1 MPETLTKKEWQKI
14 NGRLKQHKKLDA
26 IETEIEWAEE
36 QGVSDPI
43 LLEYDEL
50 RKLDLSRPAENAE
63 KEIERLH
70 LLMKRHELERK
81 IEHEKSQVSFD
92 TVQR

>member
-36 QGVSDPI
+36 QGIKDP
-43 LLEYDEL
+43 LLFEFDRL
-50 RKLDLSRPAENAE
+50 RKLDLSKPAVNVE

-70 LLMKRHELERK
+70 LIMHFHELERK
-81 IEHEKSQVSFD
+81 LERKSTAVSFD
-92 TVQR
+92 TIK

>member
-1 MPETLTKKEWQKI
+1 MPETLTKKEWQRI

-36 QGVSDPI
+36 QGVNDPL
-43 LLEYDEL
+43 LLEYDNL
-50 RKLDLSRPAENAE
+50 RKLDLSKPAANAE

-70 LLMKRHELERK
+70 LIMHLHELERK
-81 IEHEKSQVSFD
+81 LERKNTKVSFD
-92 TVQR
+92 TIK

>member
-36 QGVSDPI
+36 QGVKDP
-43 LLEYDEL
+43 LLFEFDRL
-50 RKLDLSRPAENAE
+50 RKLDLSKPAENAE

-70 LLMKRHELERK
+70 LIMHLHELERK
-81 IEHEKSQVSFD
+81 LERKSTAVSFD
-92 TVQR
+92 TIK

>member
-36 QGVSDPI
+36 QGVKDP
-43 LLEYDEL
+43 LLFEFDRL
-50 RKLDLSRPAENAE
+50 RKLDLSKPAVNVE

-70 LLMKRHELERK
+70 LIMHLHELERK
-81 IEHEKSQVSFD
+81 LERKSTAVSFD
-92 TVQR
+92 TLK

>member
-1 MPETLTKKEWQKI
+1 MPETLTKKEWQRI

-36 QGVSDPI
+36 QGVKDP
-43 LLEYDEL
+43 LLFEFDRL
-50 RKLDLSRPAENAE
+50 RKLDLSKPAENAE

-70 LLMKRHELERK
+70 LILHLHELERK
-81 IEHEKSQVSFD
+81 LERKSTAVSFD
-92 TVQR
+92 TIK

>member
-1 MPETLTKKEWQKI
+1 MPETLTKKEWQRI

-36 QGVSDPI
+36 QGVKDP
-43 LLEYDEL
+43 LLFEFDRL
-50 RKLDLSRPAENAE
+50 RKLDLSKPAENAE

-70 LLMKRHELERK
+70 LIMHLHELERK
-81 IEHEKSQVSFD
+81 LERKSTAVSFD
-92 TVQR
+92 TIK

>member
-1 MPETLTKKEWQKI
+1 MPETLTKKEWQRI

-36 QGVSDPI
+36 QGVKDP
-43 LLEYDEL
+43 LLFEFDRL

-70 LLMKRHELERK
+70 LIMHLHELERK
-81 IEHEKSQVSFD
+81 LERKSTAVSFD
-92 TVQR
+92 TIK

>member
-1 MPETLTKKEWQKI
+1 MPETLTKKEWQRI

-36 QGVSDPI
+36 QGVSDPL
-43 LLEYDEL
+43 LLEYDNL
-50 RKLDLSRPAENAE
+50 RKLDLSKPAANAE

-70 LLMKRHELERK
+70 LILRLHELERK
-81 IEHEKSQVSFD
+81 LEHEKSAVSFD
-92 TVQR
+92 TVQ

>member
-1 MPETLTKKEWQKI
+1 MPETLTKKEWQRI

-36 QGVSDPI
+36 QGVKDP
-43 LLEYDEL
+43 LLFEFDRL
-50 RKLDLSRPAENAE
+50 RKIDLSKPAENAE

-70 LLMKRHELERK
+70 LIMHLHELERK
-81 IEHEKSQVSFD
+81 LERKSTAVSFD
-92 TVQR
+92 TIK

>member
-36 QGVSDPI
+36 QGVKDQ
-43 LLEYDEL
+43 LLFEFDRL
-50 RKLDLSRPAENAE
+50 RKLDLSKPAVNAE

-70 LLMKRHELERK
+70 LLMRRHELERK
-81 IEHEKSQVSFD
+81 LEHEKSAVSFD
-92 TVQR
+92 TVQ

>member
-1 MPETLTKKEWQKI
+1 MPETLTKKEWQRI

-36 QGVSDPI
+36 QGIKDP
-43 LLEYDEL
+43 LLFEFDRL
-50 RKLDLSRPAENAE
+50 RKLDLSKPAENAE

-70 LLMKRHELERK
+70 LILHLHELERK
-81 IEHEKSQVSFD
+81 LERKSTAVSFD
-92 TVQR
+92 TIK

>member
-26 IETEIEWAEE
+26 IETELEWVEE
-36 QGVSDPI
+36 QGGSDPI
-43 LLEYDEL
+43 LFEFDRL
-50 RKLDLSRPAENAE
+50 RKLDLSRPASNAE

-70 LLMKRHELERK
+70 LIMRLHELERK
-81 IEHEKSQVSFD
+81 LDHEKSAVSFD
-92 TVQR
+92 TVQ

>member
-36 QGVSDPI
+36 QGVSDPT
-43 LLEYDEL
+43 LLEYDRL
-50 RKLDLSRPAENAE
+50 RKLDLSRPASNAE
-63 KEIERLH
+63 KELERLH
-70 LLMKRHELERK
+70 LIMHLHELERK
-81 IEHEKSQVSFD
+81 LEHEKSQVSFD
-92 TVQR
+92 TVQ

>member
-36 QGVSDPI
+36 QGIKDP
-43 LLEYDEL
+43 LLFEFDRL
-50 RKLDLSRPAENAE
+50 RKLDLSKPAENAE

-70 LLMKRHELERK
+70 LILHLHELERK
-81 IEHEKSQVSFD
+81 LERKSTAVSFD
-92 TVQR
+92 TLK

>member
-26 IETEIEWAEE
+26 IETELEWAEE

-43 LLEYDEL
+43 LLEYDGL
-50 RKLDLSRPAENAE
+50 RKLDLSKPAENAE

-70 LLMKRHELERK
+70 LILHLHELERK
-81 IEHEKSQVSFD
+81 LGRKNTKVSFD
-92 TVQR
+92 TIK

>member
-1 MPETLTKKEWQKI
+1 MPETLTKKEWKKI

-36 QGVSDPI
+36 QGVEDP
-43 LLEYDEL
+43 LLFEFDRL
-50 RKLDLSRPAENAE
+50 RKLDLSRPAVNAE

-70 LLMKRHELERK
+70 LIMHLHELERK
-81 IEHEKSQVSFD
+81 LEHEKSAVSFD
-92 TVQR
+92 TV